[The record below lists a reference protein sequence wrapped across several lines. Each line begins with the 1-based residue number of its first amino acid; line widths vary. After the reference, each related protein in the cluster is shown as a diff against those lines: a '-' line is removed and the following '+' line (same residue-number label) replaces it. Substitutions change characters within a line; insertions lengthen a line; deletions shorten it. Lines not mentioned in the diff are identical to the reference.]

1 MKPKLYLTLL
11 FLLLSV
17 SLRAQTL
24 FPQTLLRTG
33 EGMLSPALAA
43 AGGEGRLWI
52 GHQRYFRDL
61 PGTPQFSYVQAEWA
75 FFGGDSTS
83 LYHKSYHGF
92 SAQAMNL
99 QFGVFRESGLRFGYA
114 FHRLLDVQNGNPLYA
129 SLGMQTRL
137 QHLNIDQAAV
147 LTENEG
153 DPTLLNFTP
162 AWFPALDV
170 ALSLRNRHFFAAF
183 TLRNAVH
190 GEAPEGNP
198 HWENA
203 SYQLASGTR
212 FPITEGWYLRVAGLW
227 DIQTSDMQAQM
238 RVGLRYKNMLE
249 VASGY
254 ATGGRWQLALGYTHP
269 TFGALHYAFGPR
281 GGNSTAPTSLHEI
294 TLGFRMLREANP
306 DFSLFAF

>member
-1 MKPKLYLTLL
+1 MKRILCAAFFFSLFP
-11 FLLLSV
+11 FLLQ
-17 SLRAQTL
+17 AQTL
-24 FPQTLLRTG
+24 VPQTLLRAG

-52 GHQRYFRDL
+52 GHQRFFRDL
-61 PGTPQFSYVQAEWA
+61 PGTPQLSYAQAEWA
-75 FFGGDSTS
+75 IFGSDSTG

-99 QFGVFRESGLRFGYA
+99 QYGVFRESGMRFGYA
-114 FHRLLDVQNGNPLYA
+114 FHRLLDVRKNNPLYA

-153 DPTLLNFTP
+153 DPTLLNFAP

-170 ALSLRNRHFFAAF
+170 ALALRNRHFFASF

-203 SYQLASGTR
+203 RYELAGGTR
-212 FPITEGWYLRVAGLW
+212 ISVAEDWHLRVAGLW
-227 DIQTSDMQAQM
+227 EIQTSDLQAQM

-254 ATGGRWQLALGYTHP
+254 GTGGRWQFALGYTHP

-281 GGNSTAPTSLHEI
+281 GGNSAAPTSLHEI